1 MKELIIEYCHNE
13 SDFNDF
19 QNDIYYLKKFV
30 KDKILSPNQKVE
42 NGDYFSFG
50 ESFGIIS
57 FPNSNSTCFVFRS
70 YEILQYYYRLSNYNS
85 RTTRKAIEFLNEIVA
100 RYNQGSMREKI
111 IISNKKEII
120 DINKKNIEKF
130 FPDNEYETFVTSQDL
145 TKWKNDGIKLLNFS
159 HCLSSLLYSI
169 NNHLDYSINNLDN
182 VNKNNINKSEFP
194 IILFTSNHILTDFKI
209 EEVNNIFSNLL
220 YILVMIY
227 NEGKK
232 NDFNTFDSIG
242 CKIATNLLSEMNYQ
256 LIQQVDRECIIYRQ
270 KLINEILS
278 KYNISK

>member
-70 YEILQYYYRLSNYNS
+70 YEILKYYYRLSNYNIK
-85 RTTRKAIEFLNEIVA
+85 TTRKAIEFLREVVA
-100 RYNQGSMREKI
+100 IYNQGSMREKI

-120 DINKKNIEKF
+120 DIKKKNIEKF
-130 FPDNEYETFVTSQDL
+130 FPDNIYENFVTSQDL
-145 TKWKNDGIKLLNFS
+145 TKWKNDGIKLLNFTS
-159 HCLSSLLYSI
+159 CLSSLLYSV
-169 NNHLDYSINNLDN
+169 NHRDKLYKD
-182 VNKNNINKSEFP
+182 NINKSKFP

-232 NDFNTFDSIG
+232 VNFNPFESIG

-256 LIQQVDRECIIYRQ
+256 LIQQVDRERMIYRQ

-278 KYNISK
+278 KYNIPK